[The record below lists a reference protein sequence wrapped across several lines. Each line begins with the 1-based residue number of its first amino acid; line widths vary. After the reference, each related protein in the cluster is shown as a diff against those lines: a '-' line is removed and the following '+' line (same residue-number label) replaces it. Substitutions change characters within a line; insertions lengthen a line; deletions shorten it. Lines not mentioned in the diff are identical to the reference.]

1 MERILWNQK
10 LKIMIAMSHNVKDF
24 QRRILKKSMLTMDAK
39 IQVKSKVMSRLEVI
53 QFKITAVVT
62 RKPVKS
68 SDPCNPDP
76 CGPLSKCT
84 AIIKDRRSPENMA
97 SCTCQPGAA
106 GKPPHCRPQMDCR
119 RHSDCPSNLACQDQT
134 CNGCLNSLNL
144 QVGR

>member
-76 CGPLSKCT
+76 CGPLSKGQPSGGKGHP
-84 AIIKDRRSPENMA
+84 AGA
-97 SCTCQPGAA
+97 SG
-106 GKPPHCRPQMDCR
+106 
-119 RHSDCPSNLACQDQT
+119 
-134 CNGCLNSLNL
+134 
-144 QVGR
+144 GRGNRCW